1 MMTTLFGDLA
11 PWFTVPAL
19 LGTGFLAIQL
29 LLGQLGGDGA
39 LDLDIDIDVESDHP
53 GAEFGWLSLQSISAF
68 LMGFGWMGFAA
79 YRYLGLG
86 FSGALIIGV
95 LGGVAASWLVVWLIR
110 SMLKLQHSGNV
121 NIRQAVGLVGEVYV
135 TVPEHGKGRGEVV
148 LVINNTSHSYNAIQE
163 NTEGHVPIT
172 THTRVKVLRADTAS
186 NILIVEPA

>member
-19 LGTGFLAIQL
+19 LGTGFLVIQL
-29 LLGQLGGDGA
+29 ILGQLGGDGA
-39 LDLDIDIDVESDHP
+39 LDLDLDIDVESDHP
-53 GAEFGWLSLQSISAF
+53 GAEFGWLSVQSISAF
-68 LMGFGWMGFAA
+68 LMGYGWMGFAA
-79 YRYLGLG
+79 FRYLGQG
-86 FSGALIIGV
+86 FSNALIIGV
-95 LGGVAASWLVVWLIR
+95 LGGVGASWLVVWLIR

-121 NIRQAVGLVGEVYV
+121 SIQQAVGLVGEVYV

-163 NTEGHVPIT
+163 DVEGHEPIA